1 MENTLLNLVPASYL
15 PEVHLSQY
23 DVGRELKFTL
33 KDGSS
38 DYSVPSG
45 AVVTVKAT
53 KPSGLGFV
61 VNAVADGNVVTL
73 SNTETMTNENGRFP
87 AELSITQGSTV
98 IGTSNFIFNIERS
111 PHPEGTID
119 GDAESLLPELTLL
132 VERIEAAADSVDED
146 TQTVTEA
153 KDEVLQAK
161 ADTLQAKAD
170 TLSARDDAVSAK
182 DLAVS
187 SAETSV
193 EASERAEELVGS
205 VSTKADAI
213 VKTASGEIA
222 SFTDGGDDLP
232 MKSLKVNIVPKQS
245 GSGDPSPSNMRPI
258 SGTDTVGVTRAGKN
272 LLNPN
277 LHSGLISGNGSAGND
292 ESVITANRYGYS
304 DKIPSE
310 NALIVSAK
318 STDIQKFNWINVLQY
333 VNGIVVY
340 NCGALNLEDGTRKY
354 LGVPAR
360 ANSYIRVRFGADS
373 IYAVGDTPSGEVQV
387 EEGTSMMT
395 DYEPYE
401 GESKS
406 ISLGQTVY
414 GGTLDVVSGKLTIDR
429 ILYQFIASQ
438 RLTTNISG
446 KYRFRSTTQPP
457 YKTGVTRGDILV
469 DKYPM
474 VMSTLGGDEGISVN
488 SSTQFFF
495 YSEETATMTL
505 QEFESWLE
513 SNPINI
519 CYPIETPTE
528 IQLTP
533 TEVNTLLGQN
543 NIWADSG
550 SVEVEYRADTTLAY
564 NELVAMI
571 LENIGN

>member
-38 DYSVPSG
+38 DYSVPDG

-61 VNAVADGNVVTL
+61 VNAVAEENVVTL
-73 SNTETMTNENGRFP
+73 SNTATMTNENGRFP

-153 KDEVLQAK
+153 KAEVLQAK

-170 TLSARDDAVSAK
+170 TLSARDDALQAK
-182 DLAVS
+182 ADAITAKE
-187 SAETSV
+187 SAEASAQAAA
-193 EASERAEELVGS
+193 EASERAEELIGS

-245 GSGDPSPSNMRPI
+245 GSGDPSPSNVRPI
-258 SGTDTVGVTRAGKN
+258 SGYSDVNVTRCGKN
-272 LLNPN
+272 LLPN
-277 LHSGLISGNGSAGND
+277 IKYQVNAQNVRIGM
-292 ESVITANRYGYS
+292 
-304 DKIPSE
+304 E
-310 NALIVSAK
+310 NAFEITLPAGRYTLSYSVGRSGIIPYWQEEGGSVKNFSNGMTLAEESK
-318 STDIQKFNWINVLQY
+318 INVWFHSDSTITPTDIEWFQ
-333 VNGIVVY
+333 
-340 NCGALNLEDGTRKY
+340 LE
-354 LGVPAR
+354 LGSTA
-360 ANSYIRVRFGADS
+360 
-373 IYAVGDTPSGEVQV
+373 T
-387 EEGTSMMT
+387 T
-395 DYEPYE
+395 YEPYQ
-401 GESKS
+401 GTSYP

-414 GGTLDVVSGKLTIDR
+414 GGTLEVMSGKLTIDR

-438 RLTTNISG
+438 RLTSNISG

-457 YKTGVTRGDILV
+457 YKTGTTLGDILV

-474 VMSTLGGDEGISVN
+474 VMSTLGGDEGISIN

-505 QEFESWLE
+505 QEFTSWLE

-519 CYPIETPTE
+519 CYPIGTPTE
-528 IQLTP
+528 ITLTP
-533 TEVNTLLGQN
+533 TQVKTLLGNN
-543 NIWADSG
+543 NIFADSG